1 MSGHPGVLVA
11 EQPHYLPWVDFY
23 EQVARAG
30 TLVVLDDVQW
40 LRRGW
45 QRRTRVALPLGV
57 PTPPPTEPG
66 FQWLSIPLED
76 PHRDTRIRDLAVD
89 ARQPWARKHLQTL
102 VTLYGGR
109 PLFRQ
114 QVLPLLEPFY
124 DAAARES
131 GPGSLLRM
139 LLSSMALFYEPLG
152 LAPKLVCSSTLERRG
167 EDKTQRLVEYCLQT
181 GAHTYYSGTGSTL
194 YLKPERFRAVD
205 VRLLWQRFRH
215 PDYAQG
221 REGRFVTGLS
231 VVDVLAN
238 VPLETVRTWLQPSP
252 WGPFAGNG
260 PQPLQRAE
268 AEVASDSA
276 LSKRTK

>member
-45 QRRTRVALPLGV
+45 QRRTRVALPFGV

-66 FQWLSIPLED
+66 FQWMSIPLED
-76 PHRDTRIRDLAVD
+76 PHRDTRIGDLAVD
-89 ARQPWARKHLQTL
+89 ARQPWARKHLRTL

-109 PLFRQ
+109 PFFRE
-114 QVLPLLEPFY
+114 QVLPRLEPFY

-131 GPGSLLRM
+131 GPGSLLRV

-152 LAPKLVCSSTLERRG
+152 LAPNLVCSSTLERRG

-231 VVDVLAN
+231 MVDVLAN
-238 VPLETVRTWLQPSP
+238 VPLETVRAWLQPSP

-260 PQPLQRAE
+260 PQPLQRAD
-268 AEVASDSA
+268 AEVGPDAG

>member
-45 QRRTRVALPLGV
+45 QRRTRVALPFGV

-66 FQWLSIPLED
+66 FQWMSIPLED
-76 PHRDTRIRDLAVD
+76 PHRDTRIGDLAVD

-102 VTLYGGR
+102 VTLYGSR
-109 PLFRQ
+109 PFFRA
-114 QVLPLLEPFY
+114 QVLPRLEPFY

-131 GPGSLLRM
+131 GPGSLLRV

-152 LAPKLVCSSTLERRG
+152 LAPNLVCSSTLERRG

-215 PDYAQG
+215 PDYTQG

-238 VPLETVRTWLQPSP
+238 VPLETVRTWLEPSP

-260 PQPLQRAE
+260 PQPHQRAD
-268 AEVASDSA
+268 AEVGPDAG